1 MEKLV
6 NRIQNLEKDVKDINS
21 LIDIINM
28 IFDEKIEIIAERLES
43 ERRYQEKLS
52 HYIAQL
58 NDNLSKLAVK
68 MGDSEEIV

>member
-43 ERRYQEKLS
+43 ERKYQEKLS

-58 NDNLSKLAVK
+58 NTNLSELAIK

>member
-6 NRIQNLEKDVKDINS
+6 NRIQNLEKDVKDINY

-43 ERRYQEKLS
+43 ERKYQEKLS

-58 NDNLSKLAVK
+58 NTNLSELAVK
-68 MGDSEEIV
+68 MGANK

>member
-43 ERRYQEKLS
+43 ERKYQEKLS

-58 NDNLSKLAVK
+58 NNNLSELAVK
-68 MGDSEEIV
+68 MGADK

>member
-6 NRIQNLEKDVKDINS
+6 NRIQSLEKDVKDINS

-43 ERRYQEKLS
+43 ERKYQEKLS

-58 NDNLSKLAVK
+58 NKNLSELAVK
-68 MGDSEEIV
+68 MGA

>member
-43 ERRYQEKLS
+43 ERKYQEKLS

-58 NDNLSKLAVK
+58 NTNLSELAIK
-68 MGDSEEIV
+68 MGAEK

>member
-6 NRIQNLEKDVKDINS
+6 NRIQNLEKDVQDINS

-28 IFDEKIEIIAERLES
+28 IFDEKIDIIAERLES
-43 ERRYQEKLS
+43 EQKYQEKLS

-58 NDNLSKLAVK
+58 NKNLSELAVK
-68 MGDSEEIV
+68 MGA

>member
-43 ERRYQEKLS
+43 ERKYQEKLS

-58 NDNLSKLAVK
+58 NTNLSELAVK
-68 MGDSEEIV
+68 MGANK

>member
-43 ERRYQEKLS
+43 ERKYQEKLS

-58 NDNLSKLAVK
+58 NTNLSELAIK
-68 MGDSEEIV
+68 MGADK

>member
-6 NRIQNLEKDVKDINS
+6 NRIQNLEKDVQDINS

-28 IFDEKIEIIAERLES
+28 IFDEKIEIIAERLDQ
-43 ERRYQEKLS
+43 ERKYQEKLS

-58 NDNLSKLAVK
+58 NTNLSELAIK
-68 MGDSEEIV
+68 MSAEK